1 MCRVT
6 SNVFQICSIAKA
18 VQAHPYFYLNCQD
31 DSERKHLMNG
41 CLNAYVNVLISVA
54 TWFMQIN
61 V

>member
-18 VQAHPYFYLNCQD
+18 VQAHLNWQD
-31 DSERKHLMNG
+31 DSERKHLMDG